1 MEAASIPQ
9 RLETANPGINRSRSS
24 SKQRTF
30 RLSSIPIEVQQDQL
44 RESLET
50 LTGYTD
56 YSGQNVK
63 ALSLTRKSRNWQVC
77 TVSFMRE
84 PPEFGICIPNHRLE
98 LSISIA
104 GNEVDL
110 AIDVD
115 FYGIVSARVS
125 NMWSVTYY
133 LLPDATLLSSQ
144 PKGCCRVSRF
154 PFLTM

>member
-9 RLETANPGINRSRSS
+9 RLETANPGINRSQAA

-63 ALSLTRKSRNWQVC
+63 ALSLTRKSRN
-77 TVSFMRE
+77 
-84 PPEFGICIPNHRLE
+84 
-98 LSISIA
+98 
-104 GNEVDL
+104 
-110 AIDVD
+110 
-115 FYGIVSARVS
+115 
-125 NMWSVTYY
+125 
-133 LLPDATLLSSQ
+133 
-144 PKGCCRVSRF
+144 
-154 PFLTM
+154 